1 MKLMSKLF
9 AALII
14 IVIFGFA
21 LKNMQEVV
29 LHFFLGYELKGPLAL
44 VLFGIFLAGAV
55 MGVLAMTPT
64 FFRHRRDLSKHKKT
78 IAGMQ
83 KESEAQQQARV
94 QQPQPD
100 IIVNQ

>member
-1 MKLMSKLF
+1 
-9 AALII
+9 
-14 IVIFGFA
+14 
-21 LKNMQEVV
+21 
-29 LHFFLGYELKGPLAL
+29 
-44 VLFGIFLAGAV
+44 
-55 MGVLAMTPT
+55 VLAMTPT

-83 KESEAQQQARV
+83 KENEAQQKARM